1 MKSIVGKLCPLMLIV
16 LLVQNV
22 VYSQVM
28 KPMQDSLHSI
38 TVFGDT
44 LNSRPAGLVRI
55 DMASTRRMVTAM
67 GEGDV
72 IKYIQT
78 LPGVSTGVE
87 SSSSFYVRGGNL
99 GNNVVT
105 LDGVRLYGYGHL
117 LGITSVFP
125 NTIVKDVTF
134 NVGGFGAESSN
145 LLASHIAVHTKDGN
159 FKEAEGEAS
168 ISNFM
173 VGAYATAPIVKDK
186 VSIVAAARVSPLQ
199 LEYSLGK
206 DLLAKRTDSFKDIES
221 GIYDLFGKII
231 WKAADR
237 HKLYGEV
244 FYSMDRFGYGN
255 SNGSAYDR
263 MEWSNFIGHVH
274 WDWRMDDAN
283 SMNASV
289 SYNSYGSNQNQEKT
303 LEGVYN
309 RLGVASQIGEAVAN
323 LNYRH
328 RWGSGWEL
336 ELGARATK
344 AAFAPGSS
352 KIYGTNGESSVDK
365 RNESSSLLAT
375 VYGELE
381 YRRSDAGHVMLA
393 VRGNG
398 FYAQKD
404 KIDANSG
411 YSVYNPEVS
420 FSGSRRIT
428 DWMGIEGT
436 FDWLSQYYHTLEG
449 IPLGWSL
456 DMIVPSSKDLHP
468 ERSVQI
474 YGGLYF
480 RHKQHR
486 FSVGAYYKELKD
498 IIYFSEATDFFGSQL
513 SSWKSFIEVGE
524 GTSKG
529 VELLYEKSGEK
540 LNYKIA
546 YTNSR
551 TDRYF
556 AGVNEGRRFLAKY
569 DRPHVLN
576 VQGDY
581 LFYKEGN
588 KEVGSNLLFTWQSG
602 NMESVK
608 SATYIGHMP
617 GWDKDII
624 LDYYSGIN
632 NLRLK
637 DYIRLDIGCYAKIKR
652 NKVTHNVKV
661 GIYNVLN
668 RHNHF
673 SLYYDNEDAEWEQ
686 VYIFPIIPSLS
697 YSVEF

>member
-1 MKSIVGKLCPLMLIV
+1 MKNIVGKLCLLMPMV
-16 LLVQNV
+16 LLVQNE
-22 VYSQVM
+22 VYSQVL

-44 LNSRPAGLVRI
+44 VKSRPAGLVRI

-159 FKEAEGEAS
+159 FKEAEGEAG

-173 VGAYATAPIVKDK
+173 VGAYATAPIVKEK
-186 VSIVAAARVSPLQ
+186 VSFVAAARVSPLQ

-206 DLLAKRTDSFKDIES
+206 GLLEKRTDSFNDVEA
-221 GIYDLFGKII
+221 GIYDVFGKIT
-231 WKAADR
+231 WKASGS

-255 SNGSAYDR
+255 SKGSAYDR
-263 MEWSNFIGHVH
+263 MEWSNLIGQLH
-274 WDWRMDDAN
+274 WDWRVDDRN
-283 SMNASV
+283 SVKASV
-289 SYNSYGSNQNQEKT
+289 SYNRYGSNQNQEKT

-309 RLGVASQIGEAVAN
+309 RLGVASRIGEAVAN
-323 LNYRH
+323 FNYRY
-328 RWGSGWEL
+328 RWGRGWEL
-336 ELGARATK
+336 ELGARATR
-344 AAFAPGSS
+344 ADFAPGSS
-352 KIYGTNGESSVDK
+352 KIYGDDGRSSEVK
-365 RNESSSLLAT
+365 RNESSNLLAT

-398 FYAQKD
+398 FYTQQGKQD
-404 KIDANSG
+404 E

-428 DWMGIEGT
+428 KWMGIEGT

-456 DMIVPSSKDLHP
+456 DMIVPSSKELHP
-468 ERSVQI
+468 ERSVQF

-480 RHKQHR
+480 SHRQHR
-486 FSVGAYYKELKD
+486 FSVGAYYKELED

-581 LFYKEGN
+581 LFYKE
-588 KEVGSNLLFTWQSG
+588 ERREIGSNLLFTWQSG

-617 GWDKDII
+617 GWEKDII

-637 DYIRLDIGCYAKIKR
+637 DYVRLDLGCYAKFKR
-652 NKVTHNVKV
+652 EKVTHNVKV

-673 SLYYDNEDAEWEQ
+673 SLYYDNESGEWKQ
-686 VYIFPIIPSLS
+686 VYIFPMMPSLS